1 MCNPQSSG
9 NLESARFTGAH
20 PHSFISSK
28 DTEKS
33 RPSSVALSTS
43 CTRDVASVNHHQFWG
58 GLSNNSAAFKGP
70 MLLKGTLI
78 NSLVYKLGL
87 CLIFI
92 NLSMLSYM
100 GLTSIHS
107 YSHEKTHTTFF
118 SILYMTLFFL
128 FMDFC
133 LWFSVLITNHT
144 Y

>member
-9 NLESARFTGAH
+9 SLETTRFTSPH
-20 PHSFISSK
+20 PQSFISSK

-33 RPSSVALSTS
+33 RPSSS
-43 CTRDVASVNHHQFWG
+43 CTRNVASVNHHQFWG
-58 GLSNNSAAFKGP
+58 GLSNNSAAFKES

-87 CLIFI
+87 CLIFV

-100 GLTSIHS
+100 GLISIHS
-107 YSHEKTHTTFF
+107 CSHEKTHTTFF

-133 LWFSVLITNHT
+133 FWFSVLIPFTINHT